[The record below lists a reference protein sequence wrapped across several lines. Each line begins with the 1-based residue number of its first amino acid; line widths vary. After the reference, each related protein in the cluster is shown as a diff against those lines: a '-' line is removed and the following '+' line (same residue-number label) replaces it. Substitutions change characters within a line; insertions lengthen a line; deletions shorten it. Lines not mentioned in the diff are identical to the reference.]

1 MQPQPPAPTNQPN
14 VSPESYT
21 AIISQIAEQLKSRK
35 GPVLKRTAFASGPLI
50 VALAILTNLQKLLD
64 SFGTPHDQIGMIY
77 LVTTAAMIFV
87 TMP

>member
-35 GPVLKRTAFASGPLI
+35 GLILKRTAFASGPLI

-64 SFGTPHDQIGMIY
+64 SFGTPHDQIGMID
-77 LVTTAAMIFV
+77 LVTTVVLVFIAM
-87 TMP
+87 P